1 VAPGWVAGASVAA
14 DPVRSSSMTATWSGE
29 ALIPAANLEGYG
41 LVYEAETWLRRICLA
56 AFLLAD
62 GPGWVT
68 HLDPR
73 LRGQLERQSAQNSA
87 RWYLGVD
94 AEEELLWSTTHWQL
108 AELLKSARVQSQ
120 LLRISGV
127 PGGVL
132 ADRLRLVSEV
142 RNAFAHNRAI
152 SEDTLTVLRGDLS
165 VIRAAAGRF
174 KGNTLYASPE
184 IHTHGYPSDLKNLG
198 SALEAACQALPRQQ
212 LFLAANDDFIFLVR
226 LPVPEFGRWVKSAE
240 LRRLLAQF
248 SKSILCVLA
257 NIAGDEVQI
266 VMPRTLPE
274 ATQLGLLERFASI
287 AGSEDVWTRRPPAE
301 QHPADSCW
309 PRLWFYENRRPVA
322 SA

>member
-1 VAPGWVAGASVAA
+1 
-14 DPVRSSSMTATWSGE
+14 MTATWSGE
-29 ALIPAANLEGYG
+29 VLIPSANVEGYE

-68 HLDPR
+68 HLDPQ
-73 LRGQLERQSAQNSA
+73 LRGKLERQSTQNSA

-108 AELLKSARVQSQ
+108 AELLKSPRVQSQ

-127 PGGVL
+127 PGDVL
-132 ADRLRLVSEV
+132 ANRLRLVSDV

-152 SEDTLTVLRGDLS
+152 SEDTLTVLRGDLA

-174 KGNTLYASPE
+174 KETTLYANPE
-184 IHTHGYPSDLKNLG
+184 IHTHGYPSDLKTLG
-198 SALEAACQALPRQQ
+198 CAFEAVCRALPRQQ
-212 LFLAANDDFIFLVR
+212 LFMAANDDLIFLVR
-226 LPVPEFGRWVKSAE
+226 LPVPPFGRWVKAGE

-248 SKSILCVLA
+248 SQSLLCVLA
-257 NIAGDEVQI
+257 NKEGDEVQI

-274 ATQLGLLERFASI
+274 AAQLGLLERFSNL
-287 AGSEDVWTRRPPAE
+287 AGSEDVWTQRPPEE
-301 QHPADSCW
+301 QHPADACW